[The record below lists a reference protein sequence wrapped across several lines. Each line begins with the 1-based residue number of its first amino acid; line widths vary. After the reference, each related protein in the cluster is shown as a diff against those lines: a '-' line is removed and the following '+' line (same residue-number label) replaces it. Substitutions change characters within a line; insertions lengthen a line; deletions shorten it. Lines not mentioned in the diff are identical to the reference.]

1 MLYASQGLLDWLRVE
16 MLPDIRNA
24 LLPLGDTLLE
34 RIHACQSISTMQE
47 LAFEIR
53 DNGGVAHLTYHF
65 LSNPWVRESGE
76 LGVTTYPMSWQKLY
90 TDKNLVHADP
100 VVRMALTSA
109 LPFVWSEIKMLSR
122 KEEKVMLLFSE
133 QNLGKD
139 GMSIPLRGLRGELGL
154 LTITSRDTDEFG
166 PNRRDVYAATF
177 SQIGFYLHE
186 WFANFGGRRDPMS
199 PPRLSIREKEC
210 LAYHGEGLM
219 TQEVSYRLNIS
230 EATVRLYLATAR
242 SKLCSPT
249 TCGAVAKA
257 IKFGL
262 I

>member
-1 MLYASQGLLDWLRVE
+1 MI
-16 MLPDIRNA
+16 PDTHNA
-24 LLPLGDTLLE
+24 LLPFGDTLLE
-34 RIHACQSISTMQE
+34 RIHACESIATMQD

-53 DNGGVAHLTYHF
+53 DSSDATHLTYHF

-90 TDKNLVHADP
+90 TDRNLVHSDP

-109 LPFVWSEIKMLSR
+109 LPYLWSEIKILSH
-122 KEEKVMLLFSE
+122 KEKRVMRLFAE

-154 LTITSRDTDEFG
+154 LTITCRTTHDFAQ
-166 PNRRDVYAATF
+166 NRRGMYAATF
-177 SQIGFYLHE
+177 SQIGSYIHE
-186 WFANFGGRRDPMS
+186 WFANYGGRRDPMP
-199 PPRLSIREKEC
+199 PPRLSAREKEC
-210 LAYHGEGLM
+210 LAFHGEGLM

-242 SKLCSPT
+242 HKLHSQT

>member
-1 MLYASQGLLDWLRVE
+1 MPAKTNLAGFMMIPNLQ
-16 MLPDIRNA
+16 NT
-24 LLPLGDTLLE
+24 LLPLGDALLE
-34 RIHACQSISTMQE
+34 RIEACQNISTMQE

-53 DNGGVAHLTYHF
+53 DRSGATHLTYHF
-65 LSNPWVRESGE
+65 LSNPLVRESGE
-76 LGVTTYPMSWQKLY
+76 LGVTTYPLPWQQLY
-90 TDKNLVHADP
+90 IDKNLVRSDP

-109 LPFVWSEIKMLSR
+109 LPFLWSEIKILSL
-122 KEEKVMLLFSE
+122 KEKRVMQLFSE

-154 LTITSRDTDEFG
+154 LTVTSQNINEFG
-166 PNRRDVYAATF
+166 QNRRRMYAATF
-177 SQIGFYLHE
+177 SQIGSYMHE
-186 WFANFGGRRDPMS
+186 WFANYGGRRDPLP
-199 PPRLSIREKEC
+199 PPRLSAREREC
-210 LAYHGEGLM
+210 LAYYGEGLM

-242 SKLCSPT
+242 HKLHSQT